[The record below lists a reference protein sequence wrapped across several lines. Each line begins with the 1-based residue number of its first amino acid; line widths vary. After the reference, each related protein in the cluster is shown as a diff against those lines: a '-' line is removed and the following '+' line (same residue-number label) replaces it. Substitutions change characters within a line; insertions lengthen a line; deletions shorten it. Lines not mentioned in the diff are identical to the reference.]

1 MRRQAGLFC
10 ATLWLSVGCTGST
23 VDLGPSPLAIALV
36 ADSAVTAL
44 DSGRVD
50 ETWHYRCTMGLRVR
64 GNSTISGETAFWVGG
79 SYQLVERPSAAP
91 RVTLTAEDL
100 AGWFGADK
108 VPPGDLVVA
117 TRTFDS
123 TRPFDAVVVSIQ
135 VVLLAEG
142 ETEGRPQA
150 LSTSFQCG

>member
-1 MRRQAGLFC
+1 MRRHAVLFC
-10 ATLWLSVGCTGST
+10 AMVALAIGCTGTT

-50 ETWHYRCTMGLRVR
+50 ETWHYRCRMGLRVR

-79 SYQLVERPSAAP
+79 SYQLGETRTAGP
-91 RVTLTAEDL
+91 RVTLTANDL
-100 AGWFGADK
+100 TEWFGAEK
-108 VPPGDLVVA
+108 VPPGDVVVA

-123 TRPFDAVVVSIQ
+123 TRPFDAVAISIQ
-135 VVLLAEG
+135 VILVAEE
-142 ETEGRPQA
+142 ETSGRPQS
-150 LSTSFQCG
+150 LTTSFLCG